1 MAAAAAET
9 AETAEGNEALQ
20 TVAPKAP
27 VTYERVVS
35 TQNLRF
41 PKPHVPRALEAVDD
55 DHPHGTPGYKNNGY
69 SVLQQH
75 IAFFDRNKDG
85 IIYPWE
91 TFAGFRAIGFNFLI
105 SFLGMVIINGV
116 FSYATL
122 ESWIPSLLFP
132 IYIKNIHKAKH
143 GSDSEVYDTEGRFV
157 PEKFEELFSKFSKTD
172 RSRLRYDE
180 LYSLTSANKNA
191 YDPFGWTAEKLEWGI
206 TYLLLKDKDGFVS
219 KEQIRGMY
227 DGSIF
232 ETIERQRELSKMQKK
247 KM

>member
-1 MAAAAAET
+1 MASVQAET
-9 AETAEGNEALQ
+9 GQGRESLQ

-27 VTYERVVS
+27 VTYERIVS
-35 TQNLRF
+35 AGGLGI
-41 PKPHVPRALEAVDD
+41 PKPHVPRALEAVDS

-75 IAFFDRNKDG
+75 IAFFDLNKDG

-91 TFAGFRAIGFNFLI
+91 TFQGFRAIGFNLLI
-105 SFLGMVIINGV
+105 SFLAMVIINGA
-116 FSYATL
+116 FSYSTL
-122 ESWIPSLLFP
+122 ETWIPSLMFP

-157 PEKFEELFSKFSKTD
+157 PQKFEELFSKYAKTD
-172 RSRLRYDE
+172 KSRLHFNE
-180 LYSLTSANKNA
+180 LYAMTNANRNA

-206 TYLLLKDKDGFVS
+206 TYLLLKDREGFVS
-219 KEQIRGMY
+219 KELIRGMF

-232 ETIERQRELSKMQKK
+232 ETMAKKVEAQKMQKK